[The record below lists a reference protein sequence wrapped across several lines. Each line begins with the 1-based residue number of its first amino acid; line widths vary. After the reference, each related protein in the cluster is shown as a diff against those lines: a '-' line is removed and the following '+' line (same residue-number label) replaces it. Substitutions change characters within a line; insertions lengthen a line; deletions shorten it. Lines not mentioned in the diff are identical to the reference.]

1 MKRFRYIFLILLIPF
16 LTQCEEDREQRM
28 LFEAAQRTEAD
39 NPSAHFTETA
49 YELVVRFK
57 PETKLAKE
65 AEDKI
70 EIIKRKR
77 ERR

>member
-1 MKRFRYIFLILLIPF
+1 MKRLKSIFLILLLP
-16 LTQCEEDREQRM
+16 LLSQCEEEREQRM
-28 LFEAAQRTEAD
+28 LFEAAQRTEED

-65 AEDKI
+65 AESRI
-70 EIIKRKR
+70 EIIRRKR
-77 ERR
+77 DER